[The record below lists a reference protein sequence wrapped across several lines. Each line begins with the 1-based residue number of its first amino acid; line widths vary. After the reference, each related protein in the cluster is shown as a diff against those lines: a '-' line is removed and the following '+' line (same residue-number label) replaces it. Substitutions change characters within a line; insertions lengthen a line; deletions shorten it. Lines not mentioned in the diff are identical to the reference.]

1 SRAAINKALPM
12 LQHSASEFVAK
23 RACVS
28 CHHNIL
34 TILAL
39 DSARAR
45 GFKIDETVL
54 KAVEEKT
61 FRELQAPAAVDD
73 AIQAA
78 GLNDPTPDDSY
89 LLMTPP
95 HPRFPSTLTP

>member
-1 SRAAINKALPM
+1 MKQRMKKKPQEAQKAQKLICLLCLLWLLFPLLASAQTGEQSRAAISKALPM

-28 CHHNIL
+28 CHHNVL

-45 GFKIDETVL
+45 GFKIDETVF
-54 KAVEEKT
+54 KAVEE
-61 FRELQAPAAVDD
+61 
-73 AIQAA
+73 
-78 GLNDPTPDDSY
+78 
-89 LLMTPP
+89 
-95 HPRFPSTLTP
+95 